1 MPWGDSMQWCGEMS
15 IHELLCTEQKQ
26 GTWCCYLSA
35 DWYGQSIKLS
45 TYLNFFCFLP
55 FFAYLFLVFVLVYL
69 SIYLFIYLSIYLS
82 TYLPVRL
89 QICVSVYLWVS
100 LSVCLRVYESR
111 CLMVPRKIL
120 KVIINEKKPF
130 DSFIVIIFKF
140 ENLSFSYLFVSLS
153 SNLWICFIIS

>member
-69 SIYLFIYLSIYLS
+69 SIYLFIYLSIYLP
-82 TYLPVRL
+82 TYL
-89 QICVSVYLWVS
+89 SVYKFVYLSIYESVF
-100 LSVCLRVYESR
+100 LSVCVS
-111 CLMVPRKIL
+111 MKIVVWWYPGKYWKL
-120 KVIINEKKPF
+120 SSMKNINLIEKKPF

-140 ENLSFSYLFVSLS
+140 
-153 SNLWICFIIS
+153 